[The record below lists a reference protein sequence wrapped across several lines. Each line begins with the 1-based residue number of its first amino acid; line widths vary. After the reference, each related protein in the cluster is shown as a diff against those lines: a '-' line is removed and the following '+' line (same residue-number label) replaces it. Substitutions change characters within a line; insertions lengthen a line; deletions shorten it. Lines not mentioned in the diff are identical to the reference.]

1 MEFLAEFPLPPF
13 RTLNTLTHCLLPF
26 KVSDEK
32 YADILIED
40 PFLCVTICFFLAAL
54 MLLLLMMSLRSLRL
68 CLFFLSTFSLC
79 SSNNNSNY
87 SIFSSSSLI
96 LLLFDLWISLIRF
109 LFHLLYWQLQIFFF
123 VSFKFSISL
132 LTFPFYLYI
141 VVLTLSTSSFSSPST
156 FKTTV
161 LKSLSSISAIRSF
174 FTVSVYLL
182 ECTMLSCFLVCPVLL
197 FVCLLV

>member
-13 RTLNTLTHCLLPF
+13 RILNTLTDCLLPF

-40 PFLCVTICFFLAAL
+40 PFLCVTICLFLAAF

-87 SIFSSSSLI
+87 SIFKFTDSSSVWPLN
-96 LLLFDLWISLIRF
+96 FPIRF

-141 VVLTLSTSSFSSPST
+141 VVLTLSTSSFSSPSS

-174 FTVSVYLL
+174 FTVSVYLFEWTVL
-182 ECTMLSCFLVCPVLL
+182 PCFLVCPVLL

>member
-1 MEFLAEFPLPPF
+1 MWNFWLNSPCPLLGLWIHWLIVFCLSKFLMKNMLIFLLRILFCVWQFASFLLLSCCYSWWCPLD
-13 RTLNTLTHCLLPF
+13 LLGSVCFSSVLFLYVPQTI
-26 KVSDEK
+26 
-32 YADILIED
+32 ILII
-40 PFLCVTICFFLAAL
+40 L
-54 MLLLLMMSLRSLRL
+54 
-68 CLFFLSTFSLC
+68 
-79 SSNNNSNY
+79 
-87 SIFSSSSLI
+87 SSSSLI